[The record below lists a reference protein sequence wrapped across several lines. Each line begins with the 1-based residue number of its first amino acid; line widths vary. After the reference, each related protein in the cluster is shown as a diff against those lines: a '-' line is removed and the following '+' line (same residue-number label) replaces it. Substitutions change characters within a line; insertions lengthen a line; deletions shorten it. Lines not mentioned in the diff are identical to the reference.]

1 MGKLASEGHNDQHP
15 KNTPTQVDHSIDRLA
30 RGLATGTVS
39 RRKALRMLG
48 AALVGG
54 ALASIP
60 GVAWAAKGG
69 NRECVKCC
77 KENFPPGPERGEC
90 ISAGAR
96 GECPVTCDGN
106 GSGECVSDEATCFPE
121 SSSGC
126 QCFENRCTVTP
137 TCVCCPPGGPCP
149 CVEADPADP
158 CIIVGGAGCF
168 GPGAVGPATCSLR
181 VCPPGVT

>member
-69 NRECVKCC
+69 NSECVKCC
-77 KENFPPGPERGEC
+77 KENFPPGPERGQC

-106 GSGECVSDEATCFPE
+106 GGGE
-121 SSSGC
+121 
-126 QCFENRCTVTP
+126 
-137 TCVCCPPGGPCP
+137 CPPGSLPPVSGGSLVTHQRIREFAGTAAFSTRVRVRSCA
-149 CVEADPADP
+149 CVAPLVAHVPALP
-158 CIIVGGAGCF
+158 N
-168 GPGAVGPATCSLR
+168 PTLTPA
-181 VCPPGVT
+181 